1 MKNYILATFLVVHAR
16 RQMNEQS
23 TNSQTRRPRFRERVR
38 HSILLRYALLSIA
51 GLGIILA
58 ADLTLSAHAQTCSSA
73 SITEFRNNVNWD
85 LGEYGLIFEDADSGD
100 YARWNCAAL
109 ALRRKIID
117 TQLEGPHFDQTLGT
131 NVLPFQG
138 WLDGFSTSLV
148 MATAVLLKDRDRLVD
163 MDGYIRWV
171 RDRYAFNKDPNCGII
186 NSRWRSPNT
195 CMEEYGGA
203 AGAYAW
209 IAAYEARMGRPAST
223 YVTLANNNINEALS
237 PNTSIC
243 IHYKA
248 QNFWP
253 LNDFFGPCSANVAA
267 LANGT
272 AETISLNHGYEF
284 ATLTPGAPP
293 GHQLLYRAQVI
304 PYGLGL
310 ITGIAS
316 AYAGLQEAQ
325 GLSRSG
331 FPRMFTQDQLVIMR
345 KLFEEGQRHS
355 QSNGV
360 SFLNDCYI
368 FNPERTGFLNAGVCG
383 DSNFSPPYNPRMFP
397 VRKFYD
403 TFIMG
408 VVDISPTSYK
418 FTDFDEAAFTNNPS
432 GFYHA
437 GRRVVYKTLTR
448 DWYFSR
454 ALPRGY
460 LDSISPQGLAFGWA
474 CDPDEPTRSINVDFY
489 FENGQYISSTVAN
502 VPNEP
507 AVTTACR
514 GGTNHRFSVQLPSN
528 TKGQKILVYATD
540 TYYQNRRGQIVGW
553 QCADVPGCR
562 W

>member
-1 MKNYILATFLVVHAR
+1 MNGPATNL
-16 RQMNEQS
+16 
-23 TNSQTRRPRFRERVR
+23 QTRRSCFFKRVR
-38 HSILLRYALLSIA
+38 HSTLLRYALLFLVGMAISVTA
-51 GLGIILA
+51 NYMPTA
-58 ADLTLSAHAQTCSSA
+58 NAQTCSSA
-73 SITEFRNNVNWD
+73 LVTEYKTNPSEE
-85 LGEYGLIFEDADSGD
+85 LGEYGLIFDDADSGD
-100 YARWNCAAL
+100 YVRWNCAAL

-117 TQLEGPHFDQTLGT
+117 TQLEGAHFDPTLGI

-138 WLDGFSTSLV
+138 WLDGYSTSLV
-148 MATAVLLKDRDRLVD
+148 MATAVLLKDRDRLGD

-171 RDRYAFNKDPNCGII
+171 RNRYFFNKDPNCGIT
-186 NSRWRSPNT
+186 NSKWRSPNT

-209 IAAYEARMGRPAST
+209 IAAYEARMARSATT
-223 YVTLANNNINEALS
+223 YINMANTNIDAALS
-237 PNTSIC
+237 PNTSVC
-243 IHYKA
+243 LHYKT

-253 LNDFFGPCSANVAA
+253 LNDFSGPCSANEAA

-284 ATLTPGAPP
+284 ANLTPGQPP
-293 GHQLLYRAQVI
+293 GNQLLYRAQVI

-310 ITGIAS
+310 MTGIAS
-316 AYAGLQEAQ
+316 AYAGLQEAK
-325 GLSRSG
+325 GLSRTG
-331 FPRMFTQDQLVIMR
+331 FPRSFTSNQLIIMR
-345 KLFEEGQRHS
+345 KLFEEGQRHTP
-355 QSNGV
+355 SNGV
-360 SFLNDCYI
+360 NFLSDCYI
-368 FNPERTGFLNAGVCG
+368 FNPERTGFLNTGVCG
-383 DSNFSPPYNPRMFP
+383 DSNFNPPYNPRMFP

-408 VVDISPTSYK
+408 ITDVSPTSYK
-418 FTDFDEAAFTNNPS
+418 FTDFDEAAFNNNPS

-437 GRRVVYKTLTR
+437 GRRAVYRTLTR

-460 LDSISPQGLAFGWA
+460 LDSINAQGRAIGWA

-489 FENGQYISSTVAN
+489 LENGQYITSSVAN
-502 VPNEP
+502 VANEP

-514 GGTNHRFSVQLPSN
+514 GGNNHRFSVQLPSN
-528 TKGQKILVYATD
+528 TQGQKILVYASD
-540 TYYQNRRGQIVGW
+540 TYYLNRRGQIVGW